1 MMMRNSIII
10 IIVVVHVYHHH
21 TGSFGHHTCH
31 IGPCDTMIGTGLIE
45 MAGKQGII
53 LMVETII

>member
-1 MMMRNSIII
+1 MMRNIII
-10 IIVVVHVYHHH
+10 SIFVVVVHHHHH

-45 MAGKQGII
+45 MASKQGII